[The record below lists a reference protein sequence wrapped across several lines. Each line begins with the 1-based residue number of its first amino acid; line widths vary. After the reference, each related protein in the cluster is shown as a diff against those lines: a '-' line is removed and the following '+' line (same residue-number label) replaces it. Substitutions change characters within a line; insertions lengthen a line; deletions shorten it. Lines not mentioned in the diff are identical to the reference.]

1 MTKCVNNS
9 NCVGIIARRASA
21 GFMYLLDITIISNN
35 TYILITL
42 FGYATA
48 KLQVPIDEVILAPA
62 LDADAPGDAG
72 QRAQDAAY
80 GLHLRVHAVHVVNSG
95 EPAQ

>member
-9 NCVGIIARRASA
+9 NCVGIIVRRASA

-42 FGYATA
+42 FGYC
-48 KLQVPIDEVILAPA
+48 
-62 LDADAPGDAG
+62 
-72 QRAQDAAY
+72 
-80 GLHLRVHAVHVVNSG
+80 
-95 EPAQ
+95 